1 MRKKTIFMD
10 AKSRWNA
17 VVTRDAAAEGSF
29 YYAVLTTGVYCRP
42 GCSSRLPRRENVAF
56 FDTCREAEQAGYRPC
71 KRCRPGALSLRQR
84 LAEAVVHACRR
95 LEEAYP
101 ATSLDQL
108 AREAGMSPWHFQR
121 SFKKIVGVTPKQ
133 YAADRQAQRFRDH
146 LKTSHSVTDAIY
158 DAGFGS
164 SSRAYEKAGDRLAMT
179 PSAFRNGAAGL
190 TIRYGIAPCFLGWVV
205 VAATERGIC
214 AIQFS
219 NDPKILPAQIQ
230 ASFPKAALEAAG
242 PDFASLVET
251 VVAFIEQ
258 PARGI
263 ELPLDIQGTAFQQRV
278 WMALREIPAGRKDCY
293 GQIAERIGQPTAVR
307 AVAQACAANNLAVA
321 IPCHRLV
328 RKDGQLGG
336 YRWGT
341 ERKRKL
347 LLREG
352 EKAENHTAP
361 KISKKSEETTPQ
373 DF

>member
-1 MRKKTIFMD
+1 MRKKAMFMD

-29 YYAVLTTGVYCRP
+29 YYAVLTTGVFCRP
-42 GCSSRLPRRENVAF
+42 GCSSRLPRRENVSF

-71 KRCRPGALSLRQR
+71 KRCRPGALSPRQR

-95 LEEAYP
+95 LEEAEP
-101 ATSLDQL
+101 AASLDQL

-121 SFKKIVGVTPKQ
+121 NFKKIVGVTPKQ

-146 LKTSHSVTDAIY
+146 LKTSPSVTDAIY

-190 TIRYGIAPCFLGWVV
+190 TIRYGIAECFLGWVV

-214 AIQFS
+214 AIQFAD
-219 NDPKILPAQIQ
+219 DPKVLPAQIQ
-230 ASFPKAALEAAG
+230 ASFPKATLEAAG
-242 PDFASLVET
+242 PDFASFIKA
-251 VVAFIEQ
+251 VVAFIEE
-258 PARGI
+258 PAKGVD
-263 ELPLDIQGTAFQQRV
+263 LPLDIRGTAFQGRV
-278 WMALREIPAGRKDCY
+278 WQALGAIPAGSRVSY
-293 GQIAERIGQPTAVR
+293 GQLAEHIGHPKAVR
-307 AVAQACAANNLAVA
+307 AVAQACASNRLAVV
-321 IPCHRLV
+321 IPCHRVV
-328 RKDGQLGG
+328 RQDGQSGG

-352 EKAENHTAP
+352 EKTNARAAP
-361 KISKKSEETTPQ
+361 TLPKKGEET
-373 DF
+373 